1 MARVTVEDCLEFVDN
16 RFDLVLKATNRARS
30 LELGGSEPMV
40 SLDNDKPTVIALRE
54 IAQGYDV
61 SGANPSHE
69 MEESDAMYA
78 ADMLQQPDV
87 IRPDEPSVAA
97 DYFKSSFGAPVV
109 PSQEEPSLTD
119 PFSRF
124 VNNVADLKE
133 SPVNTEDQASSS
145 ASAEGDS
152 TDHSSSPET
161 TED

>member
-54 IAQGYDV
+54 IAKGYDV
-61 SGANPSHE
+61 SGAAPLNE
-69 MEESDAMYA
+69 VEESDAMYA
-78 ADMLQQPDV
+78 ADMLQ
-87 IRPDEPSVAA
+87 RPEVLRSDEPSVAA
-97 DYFKSSFGAPVV
+97 DYFKSSFGAPAT
-109 PSQEEPSLTD
+109 PAQEEPSLSD

-133 SPVNTEDQASSS
+133 SPFSAEDQGVSSVS
-145 ASAEGDS
+145 SQEDAADS
-152 TDHSSSPET
+152 SDEPESK
-161 TED
+161 ED

>member
-40 SLDNDKPTVIALRE
+40 ALDNDKPTVIALRE

-69 MEESDAMYA
+69 IEESDAMYA
-78 ADMLQQPDV
+78 ADMLQRPDV

-97 DYFKSSFGAPVV
+97 DYFKSTFGAPV
-109 PSQEEPSLTD
+109 STQDEPSLTD

-124 VNNVADLKE
+124 VSNVADLKE
-133 SPVNTEDQASSS
+133 SPVNAEDQAPSS
-145 ASAEGDS
+145 ASVEGDVTNNPS
-152 TDHSSSPET
+152 DPEIK
-161 TED
+161 ED